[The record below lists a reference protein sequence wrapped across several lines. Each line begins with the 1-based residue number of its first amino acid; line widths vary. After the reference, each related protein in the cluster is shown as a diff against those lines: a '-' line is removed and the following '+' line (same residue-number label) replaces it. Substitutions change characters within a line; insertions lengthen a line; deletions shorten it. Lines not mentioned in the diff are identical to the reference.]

1 MSFGE
6 RLQTLRRGINMTQ
19 EEFAQQLQVTRQ
31 AVSKWESSK
40 GYPEIDKILFICS
53 RYGVTL
59 DELFQDELP
68 SAHSEPAP
76 VSSAPVPK
84 ESLDSPPLKKAF
96 SDFLSN
102 LSPHNRAILWSGI
115 SIIFVFLFVL
125 FFFFVPK
132 GGSSQVYP
140 KIVWLVLLIL
150 FGVGEAVTVGLTS
163 IWFAAGSFVSLI
175 AALFG
180 AEVWLQVVLFLAVS
194 LLTLI
199 AARPLVR
206 KYLTP
211 QHQPT
216 NADRVI
222 GTEAVVT
229 QEINNLQG
237 KGSVAVAGLTWTAR
251 SSDDSVIPSGAI
263 VIVERIEGVKL
274 FVKAKSKEVIKC

>member
-40 GYPEIDKILFICS
+40 GYPEIEKILYICN
-53 RYGVTL
+53 RYGVTM

-68 SAHSEPAP
+68 AVQTESSV
-76 VSSAPVPK
+76 VSSAD
-84 ESLDSPPLKKAF
+84 ETMESPPLKKAF

-102 LSPHNRAILWSGI
+102 LSPHNHTILWSGI
-115 SIIFVFLFVL
+115 SILFVAFLIL

-132 GGSSQVYP
+132 GGSGQVYP
-140 KIVWLVLLIL
+140 KIIWLVLLIL
-150 FGVGEAVTVGLTS
+150 FGIGEAATVGLTS

-175 AALFG
+175 SALLG
-180 AEVWLQVVLFLAVS
+180 AEVWLQIVLFLGVS

-199 AARPLVR
+199 SARPLVR

-211 QHQPT
+211 SHQPT

-222 GTEAVVT
+222 GTEAIVT
-229 QEINNLQG
+229 QEINNLPGQG
-237 KGSVAVAGLTWTAR
+237 TVVVSGLTWSAR
-251 SSDDSVIPSGAI
+251 STDDTVIPVGTVVRI
-263 VIVERIEGVKL
+263 ERIEGVKL
-274 FVKAKSKEVIKC
+274 FVKEESKEEVKC